1 MKQTKIK
8 FDTPNFTFAP
18 ISKMVSPP
26 LASKLESMTMD
37 QIEAVV
43 RIAVPNIADH
53 IIQKVH
59 TNEGIPTNPRAVQPV
74 TKLLTLSLDA
84 ETSEASNEALVA
96 CGDAKARQKIAFIT
110 ACMKT
115 LDYDVYMTIMTSI
128 CPYEHGFEQVY
139 KNNFESV
146 WLIFVD
152 DYRDGALF
160 LETVA
165 NGLDDPDDETA
176 EIFLSY
182 YDL

>member
-1 MKQTKIK
+1 
-8 FDTPNFTFAP
+8 
-18 ISKMVSPP
+18 
-26 LASKLESMTMD
+26 
-37 QIEAVV
+37 
-43 RIAVPNIADH
+43 
-53 IIQKVH
+53 
-59 TNEGIPTNPRAVQPV
+59 
-74 TKLLTLSLDA
+74 
-84 ETSEASNEALVA
+84 
-96 CGDAKARQKIAFIT
+96 
-110 ACMKT
+110 
-115 LDYDVYMTIMTSI
+115 MTIMTSI